1 MYLQSIYLQNEGSK
15 LFVTQREEL
24 YISTYE
30 TIKNK
35 NKNKNPTL
43 IWDPKE
49 H

>member
-35 NKNKNPTL
+35 NKNPTL